1 MATSTSQTS
10 RTATTDSTAF
20 AHSPVVRLI
29 NIFFSFLLLTTVL
42 LFSNTALVTWAV
54 FLISVPAAGILTV
67 SERWFY
73 NDLFAPKP

>member
-29 NIFFSFLLLTTVL
+29 NIFFSFLLL
-42 LFSNTALVTWAV
+42 
-54 FLISVPAAGILTV
+54 ISVPAAGILTV